1 MTGYKCLPWCAIK
14 SSSPKTFFS
23 ASSVMEA
30 VGVILRLWLWGEGV
44 LSSDIQNQAF
54 IIAYAIENDLFLY
67 SAQWTKII
75 YFTEKNDVGAH
86 LLCLFC
92 FQTDKRQVWWMTHG
106 CLKKLL
112 TRTILWFP
120 TPELHPVPC
129 NMASP
134 HTSKD
139 ILPKKW
145 FFPLKYSYKDNFLVS
160 AGYSLLVQI
169 TFAVGINVMPPFHFS
184 WPAITSFLKQSAL
197 WVCSIKPCLMSTV
210 DVLEAWVW

>member
-1 MTGYKCLPWCAIK
+1 MNRGKQSFINWKNQAHVFICSHTGLSVMTVYKRLPWCAIK
-14 SSSPKTFFS
+14 ASSLKTFFS

-30 VGVILRLWLWGEGV
+30 AGVILRLWLWGEGV

-54 IIAYAIENDLFLY
+54 IIAYAIKNDLFLY

-75 YFTEKNDVGAH
+75 YFTEKKDVGAH

-129 NMASP
+129 NMAIP
-134 HTSKD
+134 HTSKEK
-139 ILPKKW
+139 LPYIFSK
-145 FFPLKYSYKDNFLVS
+145 NAFLP
-160 AGYSLLVQI
+160 Q
-169 TFAVGINVMPPFHFS
+169 
-184 WPAITSFLKQSAL
+184 KQSQG
-197 WVCSIKPCLMSTV
+197 
-210 DVLEAWVW
+210 